1 MSGHFKSVVLDVDST
16 LSGIE
21 GIDWLAS
28 LRGEEQ
34 LRRIASLTQEAMEG
48 GLPLEQVYGKRLA
61 AVRPRRN
68 EIDALGRAYVAEV
81 APGAPLVIREL
92 HKNGVQVVLVS
103 GGIRSAIIPLAMD
116 VGIGL
121 EDLHAVR
128 VRFDA
133 LGAYAGYDSASPLTT
148 STGKRD
154 VVAGLSLPRPIL
166 AVGDGSTDVA
176 MRDVVDTFGAFT
188 GFATRQ
194 AVVDVADVVITSFP
208 ELLRV
213 VLAGTN

>member
-1 MSGHFKSVVLDVDST
+1 MSAHFKSVVLDVDST

-34 LRRIASLTQEAMEG
+34 RSRIASLTREAMEG
-48 GLPLEQVYGKRLA
+48 DLPLEQIYGKRLA
-61 AVRPRRN
+61 AVRPRRD
-68 EIDALGRAYVAEV
+68 EIDALGCAYVAQV
-81 APGAPLVIREL
+81 APDAPLVIREL

-116 VGIGL
+116 VGVAL
-121 EDLHAVR
+121 EDLHAVP

-133 LGAYAGYDSASPLTT
+133 LGAYEGYDASSPLTT

-188 GFATRQ
+188 GFATRP
-194 AVVDVADVVITSFP
+194 AVVEVADVVVASFP
-208 ELLRV
+208 DLLRV
-213 VLAGTN
+213 VLAGMN

>member
-1 MSGHFKSVVLDVDST
+1 MSAHFKSVVLDVDST

-21 GIDWLAS
+21 GIDWLAA
-28 LRGEEQ
+28 LRGEDQ
-34 LRRIASLTQEAMEG
+34 LRRVASLTQEAMEG
-48 GLPLEQVYGKRLA
+48 GLPLEQIYGKRLL
-61 AVRPRRN
+61 AVRPRRD

-81 APGAPLVIREL
+81 AMGASHVIREL
-92 HKNGVQVVLVS
+92 HNNAVQVVLVS
-103 GGIRSAIIPLAMD
+103 GGIRSAIVPLAMD
-116 VGIGL
+116 VGVAL

-133 LGAYAGYDSASPLTT
+133 LGAYAGYDAASPLTT

-188 GFATRQ
+188 GFARRP
-194 AVVDVADVVITSFP
+194 AVVEVADVVITSFP

-213 VLAGTN
+213 VLTGLN